1 MKRILKSLPA
11 FLLAGSLGLLIPSVA
26 TSGTSN
32 SHSSNTKAPAKHA
45 MFNPAS
51 IETVQGQVA
60 DVKTTRAKKGM
71 AEFERLDLKTAH
83 GTMPV
88 VLGPASYVDK
98 EKVKIN
104 KGDDISVTGSRVTL
118 HKKQELV
125 ATQIKKGDKTL
136 DLRKSDGTPLWSS
149 NDRQGSRK

>member
-11 FLLAGSLGLLIPSVA
+11 FLLAGSLGLLMPSVA
-26 TSGTSN
+26 SSGSSN
-32 SHSSNTKAPAKHA
+32 SHNSHSKAPARHA

-51 IETVQGQVA
+51 IETVDGKVL
-60 DVKTTRAKKGM
+60 DVRTTGAKKGM
-71 AEFERLDLKTAH
+71 AGFEQLDLKTNN

-88 VLGPASYVDK
+88 VLGPASYVNK

-104 KGDDISVTGSRVTL
+104 KGDDISVTGSRVTM

-125 ATQIKKGDKTL
+125 ATQIKKGNNTL
-136 DLRKSDGTPLWSS
+136 DLRKSDGTPLWHS
-149 NDRQGSRK
+149 NEKQGGK